1 MNLKEAF
8 RFQNRLQL
16 LEDKARLF
24 LIKEE
29 NITTITITLLKSKVD
44 PSLKD
49 EETVVQPD
57 SPYASKVDKMVS
69 FLLWILSEEEKLAK
83 AIHRA
88 KADLKIDMDSE
99 ISLNKHRQQAAI
111 MLRSMIDLKNSER
124 IAASAGKASRF
135 NNEGNPVTYSCD
147 LKRVTKINYDR
158 NTVRTVCAALE
169 QKAEQV
175 SSDIDLCLVT
185 SNVDYQPPFDV
196 NSSFDEVFE
205 DVYQDG
211 GH

>member
-29 NITTITITLLKSKVD
+29 NITTVTLTLLKSKVD
-44 PSLKD
+44 PTLKD
-49 EETVVQPD
+49 EETTVQPD
-57 SPYASKVDKMVS
+57 SPYTSKVNKMVS

-158 NTVRTVCAALE
+158 NTIRTACAALE

-175 SSDIDLCLVT
+175 SSEIDLCLVT

-205 DVYQDG
+205 DVYKDG